1 MLLIFVLYALLAS
14 TFIFSVKTL
23 AYSEPLF
30 LIGFRMLIAGLMLL
44 GWHVFVNKKPLI
56 IAKKDWGIFFKVSLF
71 HIYFAFVLDFW
82 SLQYLSA
89 LKANVIYSTA
99 PFVTAL
105 LSYVILK
112 ERLRFVQVI
121 GMVIGTV
128 SIIPVCLTPNVKM
141 CANAGDLFSFGLP
154 EVGLLGAVL
163 SSSYAWFIV
172 KNLMERGYGLLT
184 INGVAMFIGGFLS
197 MISWIIKDSI
207 IGFTPPVTDWTWFL
221 IWLLALIISANILF
235 YNLYGWLLKY
245 YSLTFIAL
253 AGFLSPSFGV
263 LYEWLF
269 MNGHITWHYVVSIC
283 LVALGLYIFYSNE
296 LKMYRHSFRKTSK
309 PI

>member
-1 MLLIFVLYALLAS
+1 MILVFILYALLAS
-14 TFIFSVKTL
+14 TFIFSVESL

-30 LIGFRMLIAGLMLL
+30 LIGFRMIIAGIMLL
-44 GWHVFVNKKPLI
+44 GWQFFADKKALV
-56 IAKKDWGIFFKVSLF
+56 IAKKDWGVFLKVSLF
-71 HIYFAFVLDFW
+71 HIYIAFILDFW

-89 LKANVIYSTA
+89 LKANVIYATA

-112 ERLRFVQVI
+112 ERLRFIQVM
-121 GMVIGTV
+121 GMIIGTL
-128 SIIPVCLTPNVKM
+128 SIIPVCFIPNTKV
-141 CANAGDLFSFGLP
+141 CVGPGELFSLSLP
-154 EVGLLGAVL
+154 EIGLLGAVL

-172 KNLMERGYGLLT
+172 KALMERGYGLLV
-184 INGVAMFIGGFLS
+184 INGVAMFVGGILS
-197 MISWIIKDSI
+197 MVSWIVKDSI
-207 IGFTPPVTDWTWFL
+207 VGFTPPVTDWTWFL
-221 IWLLALIISANILF
+221 IWLLALIVSANILF
-235 YNLYGWLLKY
+235 YNLYGWLLKS

-269 MNGHITWHYVVSIC
+269 MGGHITWHYGVSIC
-283 LVALGLYIFYSNE
+283 LVALGLYIFYSSE
-296 LKMYRHSFRKTSK
+296 LKNYRRSVRDISK